1 MDTSFYI
8 HRDDEALVVDF
19 VVEEMSGIYNSDN
32 KELISATVNGE
43 EITGIALTLMAET
56 VKDGLSGVADNYSYL
71 IPENES
77 KETGWVKMMISPNA
91 KFSTNI
97 IIE

>member
-8 HRDDEALVVDF
+8 HRDNETLVVDF
-19 VVEEMSGIYNSDN
+19 VVGEMSGVYNSDD

-56 VKDGLSGVADNYSYL
+56 VKDGLSGVSDNYSYL

-77 KETGWVKMMISPNA
+77 KETGWVKMMISPNV
-91 KFSTNI
+91 KFSTDI
-97 IIE
+97 TIE